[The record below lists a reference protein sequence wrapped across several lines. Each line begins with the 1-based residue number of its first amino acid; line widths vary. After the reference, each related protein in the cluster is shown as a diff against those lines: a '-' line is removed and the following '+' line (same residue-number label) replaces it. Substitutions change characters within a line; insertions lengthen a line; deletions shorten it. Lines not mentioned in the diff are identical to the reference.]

1 MTEEIGAD
9 NAADDVVS
17 GADSVA
23 RPTSRPTPH
32 GDKLRELLNNGKL
45 PPTDLP
51 RVQKAISHYETWIAR
66 MAALETTG
74 DERVKDLVSL
84 LNEYKEHIELHLIW
98 DSESEFLYR
107 SKGQLKIDN
116 SILEEWFPWLT
127 DPRVMPELEGAELT
141 VGPAKAFAATHFQST
156 ATDGKATPGLVV
168 RSKDQ
173 DFTIGRP
180 TYLRASFSKEF
191 PSALTDDQTTYIA
204 YIAAELKT
212 NLDKTMFQE
221 AAATSHD
228 LRIAAPGSHYFL
240 ICEYLDMT
248 PISSAGTDI
257 AEVLILRSKRTG
269 SQNRKQ
275 YSSPK
280 YRQANRD
287 TYIKELREKPVR
299 LEVVQR
305 FVNRVREILR
315 DQNADLS
322 GAVERGWF

>member
-84 LNEYKEHIELHLIW
+84 LNEYKEHIELHLMW

-116 SILEEWFPWLT
+116 SILEE
-127 DPRVMPELEGAELT
+127 
-141 VGPAKAFAATHFQST
+141 
-156 ATDGKATPGLVV
+156 
-168 RSKDQ
+168 
-173 DFTIGRP
+173 
-180 TYLRASFSKEF
+180 
-191 PSALTDDQTTYIA
+191 
-204 YIAAELKT
+204 
-212 NLDKTMFQE
+212 
-221 AAATSHD
+221 
-228 LRIAAPGSHYFL
+228 
-240 ICEYLDMT
+240 
-248 PISSAGTDI
+248 
-257 AEVLILRSKRTG
+257 
-269 SQNRKQ
+269 
-275 YSSPK
+275 
-280 YRQANRD
+280 
-287 TYIKELREKPVR
+287 
-299 LEVVQR
+299 
-305 FVNRVREILR
+305 
-315 DQNADLS
+315 
-322 GAVERGWF
+322 